1 MQWLSEGVTAAN
13 QYEQA
18 ELGKTEIS
26 LMHFSVR
33 CFLSRENIQLYNG
46 KIPNAVFKLV
56 ALFPPFIAQA
66 SWLEAE
72 RRWSKLYDQAQ
83 GVCRWHEPKYHS
95 QLPW

>member
-46 KIPNAVFKLV
+46 TVFKFV

-66 SWLEAE
+66 S
-72 RRWSKLYDQAQ
+72 
-83 GVCRWHEPKYHS
+83 
-95 QLPW
+95 